1 MKKTIIMIALSAV
14 MTVLS
19 GCASTSSTV
28 FEFDPDG
35 KVVKETRTTE
45 SVMQT
50 LINSTK
56 NKSVVLW
63 EDSLT
68 AYMSVSG
75 GTVDDPTPHG
85 KIFAGKVNRGAVT
98 LLPEQEDVANIA
110 KVIHATKSDVE
121 LTFDKVLSSSS
132 EAQSEKADVAATK

>member
-1 MKKTIIMIALSAV
+1 MKKTIIMIAFSAV

-98 LLPEQEDVANIA
+98 LLPDQEDVANIA

-121 LTFDKVLSSSS
+121 LTFDKVSSSRS

>member
-110 KVIHATKSDVE
+110 KVIHATKRDVE
-121 LTFDKVLSSSS
+121 LTFDKVSSSSS
-132 EAQSEKADVAATK
+132 EAQSEKSDVAAIK